1 MGAAA
6 FRSSLLPADTY
17 KQFSCFF
24 KHIELTMFP
33 GLKSGTPALL
43 PLLPVGALAWLL
55 STGRGDLCVPL
66 ADLEQNW

>member
-1 MGAAA
+1 
-6 FRSSLLPADTY
+6 
-17 KQFSCFF
+17 
-24 KHIELTMFP
+24 MFP